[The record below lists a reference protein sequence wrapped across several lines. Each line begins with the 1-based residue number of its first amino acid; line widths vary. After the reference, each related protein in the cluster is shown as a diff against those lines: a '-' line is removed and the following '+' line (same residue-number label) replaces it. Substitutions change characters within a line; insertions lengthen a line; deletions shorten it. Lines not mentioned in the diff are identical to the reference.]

1 MNLIP
6 KLAEAIGVE
15 LGEEFKV
22 ITPANIEK
30 RCRFYE
36 RGDGRVYL
44 EKFNVAFNQWTQ
56 ENTDEIGRI
65 VTGNYDVMK
74 IPFAPKEE
82 EEYWTVGWS
91 SAQNIYT
98 TKQHW
103 ANDEEDYMCKY
114 CDNVFRT
121 CAEAEAKKIAVY
133 ERLTGKPQEDRP

>member
-6 KLAEAIGVE
+6 KLAESIGVE

-36 RGDGRVYL
+36 RGDGKIYL

-65 VTGNYDVMK
+65 VTGNYEVK
-74 IPFAPKEE
+74 RLPFEPKVGEYICFVIVSEE
-82 EEYWTVGWS
+82 AHPIVDKRRWS
-91 SAQNIYT
+91 NCTFDLMA
-98 TKQHW
+98 K
-103 ANDEEDYMCKY
+103 ACG
-114 CDNVFRT
+114 NVFRT
-121 CAEAEAKKIAVY
+121 EAEAEAHKYEIY
-133 ERLTGKPQEDRP
+133 ERLTGRKWEEE